1 VFQVWNN
8 IRIFIRGRYRT
19 VDFIPLLLFSAWWK
33 FHLLK
38 WSSCKKRKTKMN
50 LKVRIGPKLH
60 ILSIHLN

>member
-38 WSSCKKRKTKMN
+38 WLGHRIWVVVKNEK
-50 LKVRIGPKLH
+50 LKWT
-60 ILSIHLN
+60 